1 MTSVTACPDTE
12 APSPQLRS
20 PVFGSRSPH
29 RRPVEGEEEPAADPQ
44 RGEGNPRSEQG
55 SVWGPLGFGVD
66 PSIFLSFV
74 AHKKEPLYYLLMIII
89 GHVVSS
95 SQRFLDAWSMGVLP
109 SSQRTI

>member
-1 MTSVTACPDTE
+1 MPAMTSVTACPDTE

-55 SVWGPLGFGVD
+55 PFGLGAFGVWG
-66 PSIFLSFV
+66 
-74 AHKKEPLYYLLMIII
+74 
-89 GHVVSS
+89 
-95 SQRFLDAWSMGVLP
+95 
-109 SSQRTI
+109 